1 MAVCYTNNMD
11 DLVLLYER
19 VDSGSVYVHLH
30 QKVQP
35 ALSNL
40 TVSYM
45 KIPHKLCL
53 VLACLLLA
61 LLLLL
66 LFLACNSRLHSAI
79 RLHHPPQ
86 RAVLSQ
92 ICCFRQRKVVL
103 FQILL
108 DGAEPRDAEMT

>member
-66 LFLACNSRLHSAI
+66 LFLACNSRLRSA
-79 RLHHPPQ
+79 RHTSTSSPTEGGSEPN
-86 RAVLSQ
+86 
-92 ICCFRQRKVVL
+92 
-103 FQILL
+103 LL
-108 DGAEPRDAEMT
+108 LQAA